1 MADDPE
7 LPSRAA
13 AAASPLRLRP
23 SMTPLGPRGRTR
35 SSAALEPSSPVLSRT
50 TTPDITPTTPK
61 LESQSSIHALV
72 ETPLVSKPPSPPPA
86 IKPINKPPPLTIPS
100 SISFESTPVQWKGQP
115 LEAALWTFT
124 SQELQHIVSRSI
136 RASAGESF
144 IRLLSIENLD
154 KVLPAELEKLEN
166 AKLMTQSK
174 YRFLVHRR
182 TMLLQGINSRASASV
197 VAKEREE
204 SASTISALAVQ
215 LSQTVAECDQQ
226 VGELAKIYDQQAQI
240 SKMLDVHW
248 GSALAIALRKL
259 NSSYGR
265 RTNDLNQS
273 RQRVSQLEAELDDAW
288 KEAERLAQEL
298 DAIDAAAAISDGEE
312 EVVISKAAVVS
323 IPQTKEP
330 SVPLPMVPT
339 YFTIEALSRNG
350 SRIALAQAPSLVNAP
365 QKFPESPQMVPSE
378 VTPAMSREPSS
389 ASSPITIEEVEEDTE
404 EAPALP
410 PKDNGYVMLSP
421 RSADDAA
428 SIKSNKSTKSNKSRV
443 SIVSA
448 ARRRSN
454 RVSQSSLRFGHQHK
468 LSFTKP
474 NDAPPV
480 PNLPT
485 SKVSTSKPNR
495 FSASLLSTKSFK
507 ASKIFS
513 SNSSSSAT
521 SHKAHQ
527 SNGSTVKSI
536 SSHSSSTA
544 AAPQYKPDDPSS
556 QNVVLDIRKR
566 TSLEDLR
573 IVDSPTSERFSEE
586 NEGVTVDDIYIH
598 PRRGTIA
605 DPAALNRLS
614 RGMSTDDFN
623 VSGRGN
629 NDPSKEVP
637 SIWRSVDT
645 PTTPA
650 ERVESLL
657 RKGPKRNPYNKL
669 KTLTKRYSLPFP
681 LFNASK
687 ASAPNSKHHD
697 KSTYD

>member
-1 MADDPE
+1 
-7 LPSRAA
+7 
-13 AAASPLRLRP
+13 
-23 SMTPLGPRGRTR
+23 
-35 SSAALEPSSPVLSRT
+35 
-50 TTPDITPTTPK
+50 
-61 LESQSSIHALV
+61 
-72 ETPLVSKPPSPPPA
+72 
-86 IKPINKPPPLTIPS
+86 
-100 SISFESTPVQWKGQP
+100 
-115 LEAALWTFT
+115 
-124 SQELQHIVSRSI
+124 
-136 RASAGESF
+136 
-144 IRLLSIENLD
+144 
-154 KVLPAELEKLEN
+154 
-166 AKLMTQSK
+166 
-174 YRFLVHRR
+174 
-182 TMLLQGINSRASASV
+182 
-197 VAKEREE
+197 
-204 SASTISALAVQ
+204 
-215 LSQTVAECDQQ
+215 
-226 VGELAKIYDQQAQI
+226 
-240 SKMLDVHW
+240 
-248 GSALAIALRKL
+248 
-259 NSSYGR
+259 
-265 RTNDLNQS
+265 
-273 RQRVSQLEAELDDAW
+273 
-288 KEAERLAQEL
+288 L

-323 IPQTKEP
+323 VHQPPKEP
-330 SVPLPMVPT
+330 SVPHPMVPT

-378 VTPAMSREPSS
+378 VTPAMSREPSYEPSS
-389 ASSPITIEEVEEDTE
+389 ASSSIPHMIEETEEVEEDRE
-404 EAPALP
+404 EAPVLP
-410 PKDNGYVMLSP
+410 PKDNDYGMLSP

-428 SIKSNKSTKSNKSRV
+428 SIKSNKSAKSAKSRV

-468 LSFTKP
+468 SSFSKP

-495 FSASLLSTKSFK
+495 FSTSLLSTKSFK

-513 SNSSSSAT
+513 SNSSLSAT
-521 SHKAHQ
+521 SHKPQQ
-527 SNGSTVKSI
+527 SNGSTVKST

-544 AAPQYKPDDPSS
+544 AAPQYDPDDPSS

-586 NEGVTVDDIYIH
+586 NEGVTADDIYIH

-629 NDPSKEVP
+629 NGTFVIQFTMMRSSDAALDPSKEVP

-687 ASAPNSKHHD
+687 ASAPNSKYRHD